1 MEMKHLKL
9 TTYLITLLL
18 LCLSSATWSAQEAP
32 LCADMMDYR
41 KEVECLADQIDLRI
55 ARLDKYY
62 LAAQKQEKLFGYT
75 SNELSESQQLWEK
88 YLRKHCDSMYSRDRG
103 SAGAR
108 FAAECQIRLYDER
121 IYEIWKSYLTYLDST
136 PPVLPDPK
144 K

>member
-18 LCLSSATWSAQEAP
+18 CLSGAAWSAQEAP
-32 LCADMMDYR
+32 LCADMMDYK
-41 KEVECLADQIDLRI
+41 KEAECLADQIDLRI

-88 YLRKHCDSMYSRDRG
+88 YLRKHCDFMYSREQG

-108 FAAECQIRLYDER
+108 NAAECQIRLYDER